1 MCIVLYCI
9 VLYFTFAIVFYL
21 MSVLLVSTAIS
32 HTQLS
37 EGEVFT
43 LLEQVNK
50 KMKASEGALETLRV
64 QMEKEEQELQNK
76 VDGYRLVTTG
86 CTCVCRC
93 MCVYVCVCVWGGARV
108 CEHMHTR
115 IVFLTGIII
124 PIISNDPTLLIIV
137 FLLQSIH
144 DLIFPCMNICS

>member
-1 MCIVLYCI
+1 
-9 VLYFTFAIVFYL
+9 

-93 MCVYVCVCVWGGARV
+93 MCVYVCVCVWGGG
-108 CEHMHTR
+108 TR
-115 IVFLTGIII
+115 
-124 PIISNDPTLLIIV
+124 
-137 FLLQSIH
+137 
-144 DLIFPCMNICS
+144 M